1 MSIYYILDNIIIF
14 HYDIMKSHQIQ
25 FNLFTNKLKK
35 LKNMKTLKDLF
46 NPKNNLELMLFV
58 IFIIYIVFN
67 VNTPNFLVPLIN
79 NNLAYI
85 TIILVAFYILMNC
98 NPILGVLAF
107 IVAYTIIKRSSFSSP
122 NYVMNNYIPSE
133 KNKEDDL
140 IRYNS
145 NPNPS
150 LEEEIVSNMPV
161 LNTNHNVDDDNSVQ
175 PILDSSIDSN
185 DI

>member
-14 HYDIMKSHQIQ
+14 YYDIMKSHQNP
-25 FNLFTNKLKK
+25 FNLLTSKLKK
-35 LKNMKTLKDLF
+35 LKNVNNFKHLF

-79 NNLAYI
+79 NNLAFI
-85 TIILVAFYILMNC
+85 LIIIVAFYILMNC

-122 NYVMNNYIPSE
+122 NYIMNNYIPSE

-150 LEEEIVSNMPV
+150 LEEEIVSKMPI
-161 LNTNHNVDDDNSVQ
+161 LDTNINVAHDNSVQ